1 MVGRNKGIGVK
12 KGGSVSYLWL
22 VNHAFTYS
30 EKDFKGYKFWYRGM
44 RDLRARL
51 ALIAVARTM
60 VGKIF
65 MSTMAPSNSGPKN
78 GTYRQKDKR
87 R

>member
-1 MVGRNKGIGVK
+1 
-12 KGGSVSYLWL
+12 
-22 VNHAFTYS
+22 
-30 EKDFKGYKFWYRGM
+30 M

-51 ALIAVARTM
+51 ALIAVALTM

-78 GTYRQKDKR
+78 GTYRQKDKVEQALKQQNNHYCAIFIVNKEPTAFGILTKK
-87 R
+87 